1 MVTSTMR
8 YLLAAALVLLAGTA
22 FAHDPGLSA
31 AQVVL
36 GDREIRVVVTFNDRD
51 IAGVLGEEPAA
62 LRADGSVAQQ
72 RLDEL
77 ARRVLVLDVDGQG
90 IAPISVAA
98 SVDQNKNVEFQ
109 FTYPRPAGGGKIAIR
124 SALLSALPFGHRQA
138 FAAQDVSGREIAR
151 QLLSS
156 QNDTA
161 TFAASGTPALVS
173 HPFFDFLLLG
183 VRHILTGYDH
193 LLFLFGLLVVCRH
206 VRSALLLITCFT
218 LAHSLTLALAT
229 FGLVQLPSRFVE
241 SAIAASILFVGVE
254 NLARGDGPLRGRWL
268 LTFAFGLVHGLGFAS
283 VLREMGVANS
293 GAAAVVPLVAFNSGV
308 EAGQLSVAAILWPL
322 LVYLRRSPRFL
333 RFGIPACSIAI
344 ALAGGYWLVQR
355 ALFS

>member
-1 MVTSTMR
+1 MVTSLMR
-8 YLLAAALVLLAGTA
+8 YLIAAVLVLIAGTA

-36 GDREIRVVVTFNDRD
+36 GDREIQAVVTFNDRD

-62 LRADGSVAQQ
+62 LRADGSAVQQ

-77 ARRVLVLDVDGQG
+77 ARRALILTVDEQKV
-90 IAPISVAA
+90 APASIAA

-109 FTYPRPAGGGKIAIR
+109 FTYPRPAGGGKLTIR
-124 SALLSALPFGHRQA
+124 SALLSELPFGHRQA
-138 FAAQDVSGREIAR
+138 FAAQDASGQEIAR

-161 TFAASGTPALVS
+161 TFAGSGTPTLVS

-183 VRHILTGYDH
+183 IRHILTGYDH

-218 LAHSLTLALAT
+218 VAHSLTLALST

-241 SAIAASILFVGVE
+241 SAIAASILF
-254 NLARGDGPLRGRWL
+254 
-268 LTFAFGLVHGLGFAS
+268 
-283 VLREMGVANS
+283 
-293 GAAAVVPLVAFNSGV
+293 
-308 EAGQLSVAAILWPL
+308 
-322 LVYLRRSPRFL
+322 RRS
-333 RFGIPACSIAI
+333 GKS
-344 ALAGGYWLVQR
+344 R
-355 ALFS
+355 AR

>member
-1 MVTSTMR
+1 MR
-8 YLLAAALVLLAGTA
+8 YLIACASLLCAGTA

-31 AQVVL
+31 AQIAL
-36 GDREIRVVVTFNDRD
+36 SDREIQAVVTFNDRD

-62 LRADGSVAQQ
+62 LRADGAAAQQ

-77 ARRVLVLDVDGQG
+77 ARRVLVLKVAGQTV
-90 IAPISVAA
+90 APTNVMAG
-98 SVDQNKNVEFQ
+98 VDQNKNVEFQ
-109 FTYPRPAGGGKIAIR
+109 LTYSRPPGAGKITIR
-124 SALLSALPFGHRQA
+124 SALLSELPFGHRQA
-138 FAAQDVSGREIAR
+138 FAAQDAAGREIAR

-156 QNDTA
+156 QEDTA
-161 TFAASGTPALVS
+161 TLMTGGAPILVS
-173 HPFFDFLLLG
+173 HTFLDFLLLG
-183 VRHILTGYDH
+183 IRHILTGYDH

-218 LAHSLTLALAT
+218 VAHSLTLALST

-254 NLARGDGPLRGRWL
+254 NLARGDGALRGRWL

-293 GAAAVVPLVAFNSGV
+293 GVAAVVPLVAFNSGV
-308 EAGQLSVAAILWPL
+308 EVGQLSVAALLWPIL
-322 LVYLRRSPRFL
+322 AHLQKNPRFRRL
-333 RFGIPACSIAI
+333 GVPACSVVV

>member
-1 MVTSTMR
+1 MR
-8 YLLAAALVLLAGTA
+8 YLIAGALLLCAGTA

-31 AQVVL
+31 AQIAL
-36 GDREIRVVVTFNDRD
+36 SDREIQAVVTFNDRD

-62 LRADGSVAQQ
+62 LRADGSAAQQ

-77 ARRVLVLDVDGQG
+77 ARRVLVLEVAGQAV
-90 IAPISVAA
+90 APTNVVAG
-98 SVDQNKNVEFQ
+98 VDQNKNVEFQ
-109 FTYPRPAGGGKIAIR
+109 LTYPRPPGTGKITIR
-124 SALLSALPFGHRQA
+124 SALLSELPFGHRQA
-138 FAAQDVSGREIAR
+138 FAAQDGAGREIAR

-156 QNDTA
+156 REDTA
-161 TFAASGTPALVS
+161 TLVTGGAPILVS
-173 HPFFDFLLLG
+173 HTFLDFLLLG
-183 VRHILTGYDH
+183 IRHILTGYDH

-218 LAHSLTLALAT
+218 VAHSLTLALST

-254 NLARGDGPLRGRWL
+254 NLARGDGALRGRWL

-293 GAAAVVPLVAFNSGV
+293 GVAAVVPLVAFNSGV
-308 EAGQLSVAAILWPL
+308 EVGQLSVAALLWPI
-322 LVYLRRSPRFL
+322 LVYLRKDRRFL
-333 RFGIPACSIAI
+333 RLGVPACSVPV